1 MSDLEGEETFD
12 EEDVGAEEAGEED
25 QLEEEEKELGDEE
38 QAEDE
43 QVEEEEEEKPPANPL
58 TEEIMAESLSLLCKT
73 GDGLSHAYV
82 RLDTHDREITDIGI
96 LKGFIHLRYVDV
108 SKNNLKDISPLCAL
122 THMLTLKADENMLTS
137 AKLEEMP
144 FLQVA
149 SFSHNR
155 INNTEGINH
164 PNLEVL
170 NLNNN
175 NISHVSGL
183 DASKLTRLHTLEL
196 RGNRLESTDGIYLP
210 NLKNLFLG
218 ANMIHRLEG
227 MSRLSGLTT
236 LHLRD
241 NQIDNLEGFAE
252 EQGMLQ
258 YVNLRG
264 NNVSNTKECNK
275 LKLLPK
281 LRALALGENPIAE
294 EDDYRLEVLIS
305 LRSLERL
312 DKDEYTEEERS
323 EAEEIHEQRRQE
335 ELATEGNEEVIPS
348 DEEGGDN

>member
-1 MSDLEGEETFD
+1 MSDVEGEETFD
-12 EEDVGAEEAGEED
+12 EEEAGAEEAGEEE
-25 QLEEEEKELGDEE
+25 QVEEEEKELGDEE

-43 QVEEEEEEKPPANPL
+43 QVEEEEEKLPANPL
-58 TEEIMAESLSLLCKT
+58 SEEIMAESLSLLCKT
-73 GDGLSHAYV
+73 GDGLAHAYV
-82 RLDTHDREITDIGI
+82 RLDVHDREITDICK
-96 LKGFIHLRYVDV
+96 LNEFIHIRYVDV

-164 PNLEVL
+164 PNLEQL

-210 NLKNLFLG
+210 NLKNLFLA
-218 ANMIHRLEG
+218 ANVIRRLEG
-227 MSRLSGLTT
+227 MSRLCGLTT

-252 EQGMLQ
+252 EQALLQ

-264 NNVSNTKECNK
+264 NNVSNIKECNK
-275 LKLLPK
+275 LKVLPK

-294 EDDYRLEVLIS
+294 EDDYRLEVLIA

-323 EAEEIHEQRRQE
+323 EAEEIYEQRRQE
-335 ELATEGNEEVIPS
+335 EEANEGNEEVIQS

>member
-1 MSDLEGEETFD
+1 MSDVEGEETFD
-12 EEDVGAEEAGEED
+12 EEEAGAEEAGEEE
-25 QLEEEEKELGDEE
+25 QVEEEEKELGDEE

-43 QVEEEEEEKPPANPL
+43 QVEEEEEKLPANPL
-58 TEEIMAESLSLLCKT
+58 SEEIMAESLSLLCKT
-73 GDGLSHAYV
+73 GDGLAHAYV
-82 RLDTHDREITDIGI
+82 RLDVHDREITDICK
-96 LKGFIHLRYVDV
+96 LNEFIHIRYVDV

-164 PNLEVL
+164 PNLEQL

-210 NLKNLFLG
+210 NLKNLFLA
-218 ANMIHRLEG
+218 ANVIRRLEG
-227 MSRLSGLTT
+227 MSRLCGLTT

-252 EQGMLQ
+252 EQALLQ

-264 NNVSNTKECNK
+264 NNVSNIKECNK
-275 LKLLPK
+275 LKVLPK

-294 EDDYRLEVLIS
+294 EDDYRLEVLIA

-323 EAEEIHEQRRQE
+323 EAEEIYEQRRQE
-335 ELATEGNEEVIPS
+335 EEANEGVTEEETMQKQ
-348 DEEGGDN
+348 E